1 MQEEY
6 RDLLGDFVDLLRQRF
21 GDDLVSVVLY
31 GSVATGTARP
41 TSDVD
46 VCVVIRNLPS
56 SLRERT
62 KLITPLLPALR
73 NRPGYRTLESRG
85 YFPEVMPI
93 FYTPEEVGKT
103 RPIFLD
109 MVEDSEILLDDGT
122 FSTKLAGLRER
133 LAALGSQ
140 RITLEDGTRYWVLK
154 PDLKPGE
161 VVTL

>member
-1 MQEEY
+1 MQNEY
-6 RDLLGDFVDLLRQRF
+6 RELLGDFVDLLRVRF

-46 VCVVIRNLPS
+46 VCLVIRNLPA

-62 KLITPLLPALR
+62 KLMVPLVRALR
-73 NRPGYRTLESRG
+73 DRPSYSELESRG

-93 FYTPEEVGKT
+93 PYTADEVRETK
-103 RPIFLD
+103 RIFLD
-109 MVEDSEILLDDGT
+109 MVEDSEILVDDGT
-122 FSTKLAGLRER
+122 FAAKLVGLREG

-140 RITLEDGTRYWVLK
+140 RITLEVGTQYWVLK

>member
-1 MQEEY
+1 MQQEY
-6 RDLLGDFVDLLRQRF
+6 RELVGEFVALLKERF
-21 GDDLVSVVLY
+21 GADLVSVVLY

-46 VCVVIRNLPS
+46 VCVVIRNLPA

-62 KLITPLLPALR
+62 KLITPLLRALR
-73 NRPGYRTLESRG
+73 NRPSYRQLADRG
-85 YFPEVMPI
+85 YFPEIMPI
-93 FYTPEEVGKT
+93 LYTPDEVRETK
-103 RPIFLD
+103 PIFLD
-109 MVEDSEILLDDGT
+109 MVEDSLILVDDGT
-122 FSTKLAGLRER
+122 FAAKLTALRDR

-140 RITLEDGTRYWVLK
+140 RVTLEDGTQYWVLK